1 MMQDGIDR
9 NAPVS
14 SKGKKLIQVVTEKI
28 LDKDSARFRLDQ
40 LLFDWIKQ
48 LAPILKQLKRLSI
61 NLSDNNQIFGLIEQI
76 EQAKLNFDIN
86 READDFLNSLKYALH
101 SNAQHPVKT
110 AILNT
115 LQGQWESYL
124 RNIEGYLVGSQY
136 VAERP
141 TVMQR
146 LTETYKNHQSYLQN
160 CVEELVQGKLP
171 KLPKK
176 PQKLTKDSDFLDMDL
191 RG

>member
-1 MMQDGIDR
+1 MMQDGIYK

-14 SKGKKLIQVVTEKI
+14 SKGRELIKVVAGEI
-28 LDKDSARFRLDQ
+28 LDKDSARFRLEK

-48 LAPILKQLKRLSI
+48 LAPVLKQLKRLPI
-61 NLSDNNQIFGLIEQI
+61 NLSDHSQIFGLIEQI
-76 EQAKLNFDIN
+76 DQMRSNFDIN

-124 RNIEGYLVGSQY
+124 RNIEGYLIGRQY
-136 VAERP
+136 VAEHP

-160 CVEELVQGKLP
+160 CAEELVQGKSP
-171 KLPKK
+171 KNPE
-176 PQKLTKDSDFLDMDL
+176 KLTKNSNFLDMDL
-191 RG
+191 RGQ